1 VHHLG
6 EQVRHLVNE
15 GTYQFNILPQICLL
29 LIKKHVLGVLDLGQ
43 PQVDGQLHKY
53 RLAGLLDQDVIVFV
67 VRLVHSIMNLRI
79 GRLDLLMITRALIM
93 LFSELPHL

>member
-1 VHHLG
+1 
-6 EQVRHLVNE
+6 
-15 GTYQFNILPQICLL
+15 
-29 LIKKHVLGVLDLGQ
+29 
-43 PQVDGQLHKY
+43 VDGQLHKY